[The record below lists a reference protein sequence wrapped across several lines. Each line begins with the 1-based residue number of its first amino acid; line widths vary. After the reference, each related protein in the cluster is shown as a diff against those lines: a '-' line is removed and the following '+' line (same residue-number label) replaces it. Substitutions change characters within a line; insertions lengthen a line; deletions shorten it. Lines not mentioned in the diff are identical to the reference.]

1 MGIPGKT
8 RRSSVA
14 LACLL
19 IVTVLAVPVLPE
31 APAGEGDRIYLPPP
45 GSRVKNPPLPR
56 DDSRFISMAYSR
68 FFGREPSDTE
78 LSRWRSRLGDGLRRS
93 EMILEV
99 MDPGKSF
106 VAELFTRLLGRMPR
120 PGEKDDLQK
129 ALEAGY
135 PRGDVVEAVLNSK
148 EYRKGLRRPSP

>member
-1 MGIPGKT
+1 
-8 RRSSVA
+8 
-14 LACLL
+14 
-19 IVTVLAVPVLPE
+19 
-31 APAGEGDRIYLPPP
+31 
-45 GSRVKNPPLPR
+45 
-56 DDSRFISMAYSR
+56 
-68 FFGREPSDTE
+68 
-78 LSRWRSRLGDGLRRS
+78 
-93 EMILEV
+93 MILEV